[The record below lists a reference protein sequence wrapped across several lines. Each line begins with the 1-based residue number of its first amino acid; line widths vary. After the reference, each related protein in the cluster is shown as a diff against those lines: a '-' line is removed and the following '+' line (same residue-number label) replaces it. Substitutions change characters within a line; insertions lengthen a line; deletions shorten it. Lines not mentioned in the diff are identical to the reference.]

1 MRRSPQ
7 DTVIRIMT
15 AGIVFD
21 LDGTLI
27 DSAHD
32 LAASASELVQ
42 GYGGAPLDVAT
53 VVPMVGEGASVLVER
68 ALRYAGLDPAIPGAL
83 DRFRAIYG
91 RRLLERTRPYEG
103 IVEVL
108 ALLTRVGPLSVLT
121 NKPGDATLVL
131 LEALDLRGFFTE
143 VIGGD
148 GPYGRKP
155 NPAGLRALLAR
166 TGGVG
171 VFVGD
176 SPVDAE
182 TARAAGCPFVQAAY
196 GFGVVKFD
204 EMAPDLSPEAA
215 HRWPVA
221 HHPRELVSLVETLT
235 LDAARMPIVM
245 R

>member
-1 MRRSPQ
+1 MAAA
-7 DTVIRIMT
+7 V
-15 AGIVFD
+15 VFD
-21 LDGTLI
+21 LDGTLV
-27 DSAHD
+27 DSARD
-32 LAASASELVQ
+32 LAASASELVE
-42 GYGGAPLDVAT
+42 GYGGPPLDVAT

-68 ALRYAGLDPAIPGAL
+68 ALRHAGLDPSTPGAL

-91 RRLLERTRPYEG
+91 RRLLDLTRPYDG
-103 IVEVL
+103 IIEVL
-108 ALLTRVGPLSVLT
+108 AQLTRIGPLSVLT
-121 NKPGDATLVL
+121 NKPGDATDVL
-131 LEALDLRGFFTE
+131 LEGLGLRGFFTE

-155 NPAGLRALLAR
+155 DPAGLRALLAR

-204 EMAPDLSPEAA
+204 GTTPALSSESAPLR
-215 HRWPVA
+215 HVA
-221 HHPRELVSLVETLT
+221 HHPRELVSLVDTLT